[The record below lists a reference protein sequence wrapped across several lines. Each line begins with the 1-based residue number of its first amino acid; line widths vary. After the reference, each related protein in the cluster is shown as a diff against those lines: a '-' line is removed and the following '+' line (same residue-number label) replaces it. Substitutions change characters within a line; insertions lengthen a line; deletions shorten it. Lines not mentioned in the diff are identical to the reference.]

1 MSNKKRRYLDSFMTL
16 LFITGIVIFMYPF
29 VSDRINDYL
38 DQQIIR
44 KYQQQA
50 QQQKTEELEKIQQEY
65 LEKNRELAKSNS
77 SPGSD
82 PFSEEEPEKV
92 TQSTIQK
99 HTIGVLS
106 IPKINVRLPIFDQTT
121 SFFLEKGASVLAGT
135 SYPVGGEST
144 HAVLSS
150 HRGLPKAKLFTD
162 LDQLEKNDLF
172 FIESQNGKL
181 AYQVDQIK
189 IIEPTDL
196 DDLMIEKGQ
205 DLVTLLT
212 CTPYMV
218 NSHRLLV
225 RGHRIPYEDQD
236 IEKEVKKIDSQKKRS
251 LLILGFVLIGL
262 LVVGIVCFICYFKH

>member
-50 QQQKTEELEKIQQEY
+50 QQQKTEELEKIQQQY

-77 SPGSD
+77 SPSSD
-82 PFSEEEPEKV
+82 PFDEEEPEKV

-121 SFFLEKGASVLAGT
+121 SFFLEKGASLLAGT

-172 FIESQNGKL
+172 FIESQNRKL

-236 IEKEVKKIDSQKKRS
+236 TEKEVKKIDSQKTRS
-251 LLILGFVLIGL
+251 LLILGSILIGL

>member
-1 MSNKKRRYLDSFMTL
+1 MSNKKWRYLDSFMTL

-50 QQQKTEELEKIQQEY
+50 QQQKTEALEKIQQKY
-65 LEKNRELAKSNS
+65 LEKNRELAKNNS

-82 PFSEEEPEKV
+82 PFAEEEPEKV

-121 SFFLEKGASVLAGT
+121 SFFLEKGASLLAGT

-196 DDLMIEKGQ
+196 DNLMIEKGQ

-236 IEKEVKKIDSQKKRS
+236 IEKEVKKIDSQKTRS
-251 LLILGFVLIGL
+251 LLILGSVLIGL

>member
-77 SPGSD
+77 FPGSD
-82 PFSEEEPEKV
+82 PFAEEEPEKV

-121 SFFLEKGASVLAGT
+121 SFFLEKGASLLAGT
-135 SYPVGGEST
+135 SYPVGGESS

-172 FIESQNGKL
+172 FIESQNGKS

-196 DDLMIEKGQ
+196 NDLMIEKGQ

-236 IEKEVKKIDSQKKRS
+236 IEKEVKKIDSQKTRS

>member
-82 PFSEEEPEKV
+82 PFAEEEPEKV
-92 TQSTIQK
+92 TQSTIPK

-121 SFFLEKGASVLAGT
+121 SFFLEKGASLLAGT

-189 IIEPTDL
+189 IIEPTAL

>member
-50 QQQKTEELEKIQQEY
+50 QQQKTEELEKIQQKY
-65 LEKNRELAKSNS
+65 LEENRELAKSNS

-82 PFSEEEPEKV
+82 PFDEEEPEKV

-121 SFFLEKGASVLAGT
+121 SFFLEKGASLLAGT

-172 FIESQNGKL
+172 FIESQNRKL

-225 RGHRIPYEDQD
+225 RGHRIPYEDHD
-236 IEKEVKKIDSQKKRS
+236 IEKEVKKIDSQKTRS

>member
-1 MSNKKRRYLDSFMTL
+1 MTL

-82 PFSEEEPEKV
+82 PFAEEEPEKV

-121 SFFLEKGASVLAGT
+121 SFFLEKGASLLAGT

-189 IIEPTDL
+189 IIEPTAL

-236 IEKEVKKIDSQKKRS
+236 IEKEDKKIDSQKKRS

>member
-77 SPGSD
+77 SPSSD
-82 PFSEEEPEKV
+82 PFAEEEPEKV
-92 TQSTIQK
+92 TQSTFQK

-121 SFFLEKGASVLAGT
+121 SFFLEKGASLLAGT

-150 HRGLPKAKLFTD
+150 HRGLPKGKLFTD

>member
-50 QQQKTEELEKIQQEY
+50 QQQKTEELEKIQQQY

-77 SPGSD
+77 SPSSD
-82 PFSEEEPEKV
+82 PFDEEEPEKV

-121 SFFLEKGASVLAGT
+121 SFFLEKGASLLAGT

-172 FIESQNGKL
+172 FIESQNRKL

-225 RGHRIPYEDQD
+225 RGHRILYEDQD
-236 IEKEVKKIDSQKKRS
+236 TEKEVKKIDSQKTRS
-251 LLILGFVLIGL
+251 LLILGSILIGL

>member
-121 SFFLEKGASVLAGT
+121 SFFLEKGASLLAGT

>member
-82 PFSEEEPEKV
+82 PFAEEELEKV

-106 IPKINVRLPIFDQTT
+106 IPKINARLPIFDQTT
-121 SFFLEKGASVLAGT
+121 SFFLEKGATLLAGT

>member
-82 PFSEEEPEKV
+82 PFAEEKTEKV
-92 TQSTIQK
+92 TQSTFQK

-121 SFFLEKGASVLAGT
+121 SFFLEKGASLLAGT

>member
-121 SFFLEKGASVLAGT
+121 SFFLEKGASLLAGT

-236 IEKEVKKIDSQKKRS
+236 IEKEVKKIDSQKND
-251 LLILGFVLIGL
+251 LF
-262 LVVGIVCFICYFKH
+262 

>member
-82 PFSEEEPEKV
+82 PFAEEEPEKV

-121 SFFLEKGASVLAGT
+121 FFFWKKVPLYWQKPLIQLGVKVLMPFFLVIVD
-135 SYPVGGEST
+135 YPKPNY
-144 HAVLSS
+144 L
-150 HRGLPKAKLFTD
+150 
-162 LDQLEKNDLF
+162 
-172 FIESQNGKL
+172 
-181 AYQVDQIK
+181 
-189 IIEPTDL
+189 
-196 DDLMIEKGQ
+196 
-205 DLVTLLT
+205 
-212 CTPYMV
+212 
-218 NSHRLLV
+218 
-225 RGHRIPYEDQD
+225 RI
-236 IEKEVKKIDSQKKRS
+236 
-251 LLILGFVLIGL
+251 
-262 LVVGIVCFICYFKH
+262 